1 MKEEL
6 NNIIVK
12 EIEAVEELLRTLE
25 LQHKCL
31 AENDVIGMDGCVAKL
46 ESCSRQ
52 IAEWETKRR
61 QYTHG
66 APMSTVVNEAS
77 DEELENSYRKMK
89 RLLEEAKLQKDT
101 NELIIKQG
109 LGFTAKV
116 LNIMNPDRTPKT
128 YNAYGK
134 VGR

>member
-6 NNIIVK
+6 NNIMIK
-12 EIEAVEELLRTLE
+12 EIEAVEELLMTLE

-31 AENDVIGMDGCVAKL
+31 ASNDVIGMDGCVAKL
-46 ESCSRQ
+46 ENCSRK

-61 QYTHG
+61 QCTEG
-66 APMSTVVNEAS
+66 AAMSVVIDEADS
-77 DEELENSYRKMK
+77 EELENNYRKIK
-89 RLLEEAKLQKDT
+89 RLLEEAKLQKET
-101 NELIIKQG
+101 NELLIKQG
-109 LGFTAKV
+109 LGFTTKV

-134 VGR
+134 MGR

>member
-6 NNIIVK
+6 NNIMIR
-12 EIEAVEELLRTLE
+12 EIEAVEELLMTLE

-31 AENDVIGMDGCVAKL
+31 ASNDVIGMDGCVAKL
-46 ESCSRQ
+46 ENCSRK

-61 QYTHG
+61 QCTEG
-66 APMSTVVNEAS
+66 AAMSVVINEADS
-77 DEELENSYRKMK
+77 EELEKNYRKIK

-101 NELIIKQG
+101 NELLIKQG
-109 LGFTAKV
+109 LGFTTKV
-116 LNIMNPDRTPKT
+116 LNIMNPDRAPKT

-134 VGR
+134 MGR